1 MPKVAI
7 LRLLDGDLEKGVQV
21 VLTINTLH
29 SPADASRGFEDQES
43 LSSIDINGTLPP
55 NASLADTIEQWQSN
69 YGCMGVS
76 RMHPNRVTYD
86 ASIHEFR
93 SKCKQLEKEL
103 RLQFHD
109 WLWSESFRP
118 IRDRW
123 LTELIQGAVR
133 VLIRTSNQTLLKL
146 PWQIWDLIEQNPL
159 AEIALSILDAEVNVK
174 PRTRI
179 QSDRLKIL
187 AILGNSEGIDIER
200 DRQLLE
206 GLAGAEVTFL
216 VEPTRLEINDQLWEQ
231 NWDILFFA
239 GHSRTE
245 GEQGIIYINK
255 TESLTIADLKNALQ
269 KAVDRGLWLA
279 IFNSCD
285 GLGLALELQ
294 KLNIPQIIV
303 MREPVP
309 DRVAQAFL
317 TYFLPRFVEERS
329 LYLAER
335 EARLRLQGLENEFPC
350 ASWLPVIFQN
360 AAIAPSQQS
369 TEPLWRRLGS
379 AVLVS
384 VAIAMGVLGIRHFGV
399 FQQLELQALD
409 GLQQLRPL
417 EKPDPRLLVVAVT
430 ESDIQKRKEWPLSDR
445 TLSQVLAKLEQYQPQ
460 AIGLDIYRDFPV
472 PKTDQAG
479 YQELLPHLLSPR
491 LIGVCKAP
499 TLDKEGISAP
509 PMVPPKRL
517 GFSDVVVDDDGI
529 LRRHLLAMQPGLESP
544 CPTTEALSFQLALH
558 YLSARGVRPQ
568 FTEKEEY
575 RIGNVALTPLSSRSG
590 GYRTGDKRGYQVL
603 LNYRA
608 VSSPEQVAKQ
618 VSLSEVL
625 NNQVSP
631 ELVKGRIVLIGVT
644 AESVHDNYLTP
655 DGSSA
660 HPQRRLPG
668 VLVQAHM
675 VSQILSAVLDRRSL
689 LRVWPDWAEGLWI
702 MGWSVVGGALAV
714 LVRSRFQ
721 IVLAIGAAVVVLIA
735 ICWGSLL
742 IGEWM
747 PLAPS
752 VLTLLLTGSIVFVV
766 QLQVLD
772 RNRKVLG
779 NL

>member
-1 MPKVAI
+1 MPRVAI
-7 LRLLDGDLEKGVQV
+7 LRLLDGDLNQGVQV
-21 VLTINTLH
+21 VLTINTWH
-29 SPADASRGFEDQES
+29 SPVDAASEFDAEKS
-43 LSSIDINGTLPP
+43 LPSIDINGTLPP
-55 NASLADTIEQWQSN
+55 NASLANIIKEWQSN
-69 YGCMGVS
+69 YRCLGAS
-76 RMHPNRVTYD
+76 RMQPNSVTYD
-86 ASIHEFR
+86 ASIHRFR
-93 SKCKQLEKEL
+93 SKCRQLEKEL
-103 RLQFHD
+103 RSQFHA
-109 WLWSESFRP
+109 WLSSESFLP
-118 IRDRW
+118 IRDKW
-123 LTELIQGAVR
+123 LTDLVKGEVQ
-133 VLIRTSNQTLLKL
+133 VLIRTYNQALLKL
-146 PWQIWDLIEQNPL
+146 PWQVWDLIEQNPL
-159 AEIALSILDAEVNVK
+159 AKVSLSIPDAEVASK
-174 PRTRI
+174 PKTRT

-187 AILGNSEGIDIER
+187 AILGNSEGIDIEH
-200 DRQLLE
+200 DRLLLE
-206 GLAGAEVTFL
+206 GLAGAETTFL

-245 GEQGIIYINK
+245 GEQGRIYINA
-255 TESLTIADLKNALQ
+255 TEGLTIADLKNAVK
-269 KAVDRGLWLA
+269 KAADRGLWLA

-294 KLNIPQIIV
+294 KLKIPQIIV

-317 TYFLPRFVEERS
+317 TYFLPIFVENRS
-329 LYLAER
+329 LYQAER
-335 EARLRLQGLENEFPC
+335 DARLRLQGLEDEFPC

-360 AAIAPSQQS
+360 AAITSLQQT
-369 TEPLWRRLGS
+369 TESLWRRLGS

-384 VAIAMGVLGIRHFGV
+384 VAIAVGVLGVRQLGV

-409 GLQQLRPL
+409 KLQQLRPS

-430 ESDIQKRKEWPLSDR
+430 ESDLQKRKEWPLSDR

-472 PKTDQAG
+472 PKMDQAG
-479 YQELLPHLLSPR
+479 HQELLPHLLSPR
-491 LIGVCKAP
+491 LIAVCAAP
-499 TLDKEGISAP
+499 TPGKEGLSAP
-509 PMVPPKRL
+509 PMIPPDRL
-517 GFSDVVVDDDGI
+517 GFSDVVVDEDGI
-529 LRRHLLAMQPGLESP
+529 LRRHLLAMQPNLGSP

-558 YLSARGVRPQ
+558 YLAARGIQPQ

-575 RIGNVALTPLSSRSG
+575 QINNVTLTPLSTRSG
-590 GYRTGDKRGYQVL
+590 GYRKLDKRGYQVF

-618 VSLSEVL
+618 VSLSEIL

-631 ELVKGRIVLIGVT
+631 ELVRGKIVLIGVT

-655 DGSSA
+655 PGSA
-660 HPQRRLPG
+660 IHPQRRLPG

-675 VSQILSAVLDRRSL
+675 VSQILGAVLDQRPL
-689 LRVWPDWAEGLWI
+689 LWVWSDWAEGLWI